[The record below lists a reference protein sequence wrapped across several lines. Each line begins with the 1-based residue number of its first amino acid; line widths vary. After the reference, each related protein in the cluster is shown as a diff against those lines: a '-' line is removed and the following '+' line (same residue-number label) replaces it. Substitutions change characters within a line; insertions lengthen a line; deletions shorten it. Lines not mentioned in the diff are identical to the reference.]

1 MTRFAPAFLAVVAA
15 ALTGCGY
22 HVAGQGDLMP
32 KSIRT
37 VAVTPMPS
45 TRYQLARVLP
55 ADITREL
62 ISRTKYKVIDDPN
75 QADAVLSGRVLNFS
89 NFQTLFDPATGRA
102 TSVEVIVSLQI
113 TLTERVGGKT
123 LFTRPNME
131 VRERYQVS
139 TNPQQYFDE
148 SGTAIQRL
156 SKDVAQSVV
165 SAILENF

>member
-1 MTRFAPAFLAVVAA
+1 MTRFAPAWLAVAAA

-32 KSIRT
+32 KTIRT
-37 VAVTPMPS
+37 VAVMPMPS

-62 ISRTKYKVIDDPN
+62 ISRTKYKVIEDPD

-89 NFQTLFDPATGRA
+89 NFPTLFDPATGRA
-102 TSVEVIVSLQI
+102 TSVEVLVTLQI

-131 VRERYQVS
+131 VRERYQLSV
-139 TNPQQYFDE
+139 NPQQYFDE

>member
-1 MTRFAPAFLAVVAA
+1 
-15 ALTGCGY
+15 
-22 HVAGQGDLMP
+22 MP
-32 KSIRT
+32 KSIHT
-37 VAVTPMPS
+37 IAVTPMS
-45 TRYQLARVLP
+45 ASRYQLARLLP

-75 QADAVLSGRVLNFS
+75 QADAVLSGHVANFS
-89 NFQTLFDPATGRA
+89 NFPTLFDPATGRA
-102 TSVEVIVSLQI
+102 TSVEVVVTLQVA
-113 TLTERVGGKT
+113 LVERSSGKT

-131 VRERYQVS
+131 VRERYQIS